1 VGSKTLL
8 QQNPPV
14 LTLGVSTNAGIQIV
28 LYNGRK
34 MVVVVVVV
42 VVVSNSSLVLLVCWV
57 FYVMVIFICC
67 SWKMARNIFIMSLPS
82 VQ

>member
-1 VGSKTLL
+1 MGSKTLL
-8 QQNPPV
+8 QRNPPV
-14 LTLGVSTNAGIQIV
+14 LTLGVPTNTGIQIV

-42 VVVSNSSLVLLVCWV
+42 VILVVMVLLVCWV